1 MGPSEQAR
9 GHWNGNKCWDQD
21 IENIGEEEERWGTN
35 CDPLEIDD
43 GQVSPWCP
51 GDGNGRGNDANG
63 GAVSVLI
70 SPAPNNGNNNKYSR
84 QVPCVTPA
92 STDQSFSSVFDRSG
106 CLDQQIG

>member
-1 MGPSEQAR
+1 MLGGEREYPQQCNVSANNTNNYNQTIARTVWGMGRGPSEQAR

-43 GQVSPWCP
+43 GCSDG

-63 GAVSVLI
+63 GAVL
-70 SPAPNNGNNNKYSR
+70 
-84 QVPCVTPA
+84 C
-92 STDQSFSSVFDRSG
+92 
-106 CLDQQIG
+106 

>member
-43 GQVSPWCP
+43 G
-51 GDGNGRGNDANG
+51 
-63 GAVSVLI
+63 
-70 SPAPNNGNNNKYSR
+70 
-84 QVPCVTPA
+84 
-92 STDQSFSSVFDRSG
+92 
-106 CLDQQIG
+106 